1 MSKLFLA
8 HATLWLAFL
17 AAMLGAWRLSV
28 WAESTKA
35 TCKDS
40 LEVEDETMEQLSM
53 IDAMEARDDVLAV
66 VDANNAEWT
75 AEAMAVFD
83 RCPIV
88 EGIGESFR
96 NWMRNEGGLRAPR
109 SPKAWGAFFGLL
121 KKRGLIVMTG
131 ELSPMLNAASR
142 ARLSPVYRRVVL
154 QEQAA

>member
-1 MSKLFLA
+1 MIWLFGA
-8 HATLWLAFL
+8 HTVLWCFFL
-17 AAMLGAWRLSV
+17 AAMLGAWRLAV

-35 TCKDS
+35 TYKDS

-53 IDAMEARDDVLAV
+53 LDAMEARDDVLAV

-109 SPKAWGAFFGLL
+109 SPKAWEHFLGCS
-121 KKRGLIVMTG
+121 R
-131 ELSPMLNAASR
+131 NAG
-142 ARLSPVYRRVVL
+142 
-154 QEQAA
+154 